1 MKKAA
6 EKTLAEPKQSAAPAE
21 RYLCPTVGIGAS
33 AGGLEA
39 LTDLL
44 KHLPAD
50 TGMGFIVVQHLA
62 PQHQSM
68 LTELLARAA
77 KIPVTEA
84 TDLEKVK
91 PDHVYVIPPSS
102 DLSISAGVLK
112 LKRRNAAS
120 LMPHLPVNRFLT
132 ALAQD
137 CRNKA
142 IGVVLSGTGSDG
154 TLGLKAIKS
163 EGGITFAQ
171 SEASAKFDGM
181 PHSAIASGCA
191 DFVLTP
197 GEIARKLA
205 TLGRHSILASPKLRE
220 EELISKAPD
229 ELMRILLMLRAS
241 SGVDFGHYKPATV
254 LRRITRRMVVKNTA
268 SLADY
273 ANLLKGNR
281 AEIAS
286 LFQEML
292 ISVTSFFREPEA
304 FAILQ
309 REVFPKVM
317 AGHPSLPLRLWT
329 PGCSTGEEAYSL
341 AICALEFLQS
351 VKSAI
356 GVQIFATDI
365 SEAALN
371 KARSGRYSED
381 EVSAVSPERLSRFFK
396 RVNGDFQIDPFIR
409 EMCVFA
415 RQDVIK
421 DPPFSRLDLI
431 SCRNLLIYLDRSLQ
445 QKLIPVFHYALLPRG
460 FLLLGK
466 SESIE
471 GYSELF
477 RLANKENKL
486 YARKDESF
494 RQIHEA
500 GARYPG
506 SQIAAKEGGSLPPA
520 KAGPP
525 PELEIGRFDLQKE
538 IDRILLAD
546 YTPAAIIVND
556 ELEIVRFHGHT
567 GPYLDPKPGPA
578 SLHLPKVAHAGL
590 ALDLRAIIH
599 HALKSDQPV
608 IKRGVRIESSPE
620 AGAARMGKKIDSKS
634 KKSRKLKARANQRE
648 IAAREVTIE
657 ARPLHLL
664 PSNRRYFLILFR
676 EETPAR
682 ARGKAAGPLHAAN
695 AARPGERGEDLDLRR
710 ELSESQEALQDA
722 IDQLETSNEELRAAN
737 EEVQSNNEELQTAN
751 EELEAS
757 KEELQASNE
766 ELSTLND
773 ELSSRN
779 ADLATSNNDLTNV
792 ISNITLPMIVLGSD
806 LRIRRF
812 TQGAQ
817 EILHL
822 FPADIGR
829 PLTDL
834 RFELDFPGLEKMV
847 KEAIETGSSRQQ
859 KVTDRQGHSHMLMAR
874 PYKTVEE
881 RIEGAVIT
889 LLDIDYLTLEAT
901 DSRLYSDVIIEM
913 MWESLLVLDANL
925 RVKSANRSF
934 FEHFELSPSEIRG
947 QFLYELGNGQWN
959 IPRLLVLLRDVLP
972 RGKEI
977 QDYELGHDFPLI
989 GRRTL
994 LLNARELR
1002 RSGGS
1007 PSLILVA
1014 IRDITE
1020 RDRSRH
1026 LIEEQAKLLDLANDV
1041 IIVRDLSGVIKSW
1054 NHGAERAYG
1063 WTRGEVLG
1071 KTTHSLLKTQPAAAL
1086 EEMERKLLHDGSWE
1100 GELTHAARDGSEII
1114 MASRQVLQRGDEG
1127 KPEAIMEINRDIT
1140 QRKHVLAQL
1149 EKEQIALRELSARV
1163 LRLRD
1168 EERRAIA
1175 RDLHDSTSQ
1184 TLTVLAMNLARMAG
1198 DGKVDDPEWAELLV
1212 ESQTLAAQ
1220 ASDEIRNL
1228 SHLLHPPDLDSIGL
1242 VAALRWFISRFTAR
1256 SGITVDFDLPPGG
1269 ARLPQEVEI
1278 ALFRVAQESLSNV
1291 HRHSGSKV
1299 AKVRLMR
1306 QKGQT
1311 VLEVEDRGCGIPGD
1325 LQKGGK
1331 LTIAATGI
1339 GVAGMQERLR
1349 QLGGSLEFIST
1360 GQGTT
1365 VKAAVPVKPAGKKL

>member
-6 EKTLAEPKQSAAPAE
+6 EKTPAEPKQSAASSE
-21 RYLCPTVGIGAS
+21 QHLCPTVGIGAS

-91 PDHVYVIPPSS
+91 SDHVYVIPPSS

-120 LMPHLPVNRFLT
+120 LVPHLPVNRFFA
-132 ALAQD
+132 ALAED

-181 PHSAIASGCA
+181 PHSAIASGYA
-191 DFVLTP
+191 DFILTP

-205 TLGRHSILASPKLRE
+205 SIGRHSILASPKLQKE
-220 EELISKAPD
+220 EDLISKAPH
-229 ELMRILLMLRAS
+229 ELTRILLMLRAS

-254 LRRITRRMVVKNTA
+254 LRRITRRMVVNNTA
-268 SLADY
+268 SLAAY

-281 AEIAS
+281 AEMAS

-292 ISVTSFFREPEA
+292 ISVTSFFREPDA
-304 FAILQ
+304 FAILK
-309 REVFPKVM
+309 REVFPKLM
-317 AGHPSLPLRLWT
+317 AGHRSLPLRLWT

-351 VKSAI
+351 VKSVI
-356 GVQIFATDI
+356 SVQVFATDI
-365 SEAALN
+365 SESALN

-396 RVNGDFQIDPFIR
+396 RVNGDFQIDPLIR

-445 QKLIPVFHYALLPRG
+445 QKLIPVFHYALQPRG

-477 RLANKENKL
+477 KLADKESKL
-486 YARKDESF
+486 YARKGESF
-494 RQIHEA
+494 RQIHEID
-500 GARYPG
+500 ARYPG
-506 SQIAAKEGGSLPPA
+506 SPIPTKEVGSMPPA
-520 KAGPP
+520 KAEPTSG
-525 PELEIGRFDLQKE
+525 LAIWQFDLQKE
-538 IDRILLAD
+538 IDRVLLAD
-546 YTPAAIIVND
+546 YTPAAIVVND
-556 ELEIVRFHGHT
+556 ELEIVQFHGHT

-578 SLHLPKVAHAGL
+578 SLRLPKVARAGL
-590 ALDLRAIIH
+590 AIELRAIIH

-608 IKRGVRIESSPE
+608 IKRRVRIESSPE
-620 AGAARMGKKIDSKS
+620 AGAARMGKIGPKS
-634 KKSRKLKARANQRE
+634 KKSRKLKARANRRE
-648 IAAREVTIE
+648 TAAREITIE
-657 ARPLHLL
+657 VKPLHLL

-682 ARGKAAGPLHAAN
+682 ARGKAAD
-695 AARPGERGEDLDLRR
+695 AARPGERGEDPDLRR

-757 KEELQASNE
+757 KEELQAANE
-766 ELSTLND
+766 ELGTLND
-773 ELSSRN
+773 ELISRN
-779 ADLATSNNDLTNV
+779 AELSTSNNDLNN
-792 ISNITLPMIVLGSD
+792 IIGNITLPMIVLGSD
-806 LRIRRF
+806 RRIRRF

-822 FPADIGR
+822 FPSDVGR

-847 KEAIETGSSRQQ
+847 KEAVEAGSSRQQ
-859 KVTDRQGHSHMLMAR
+859 HVTDRQGHSHMLMAR
-874 PYKTVEE
+874 PYKTAEE

-913 MWESLLVLDANL
+913 MWESLLVLDADL

-947 QFLYELGNGQWN
+947 HLLYELSNGQWN
-959 IPRLLVLLRDVLP
+959 IPRLLALLRDVLP
-972 RGKEI
+972 VGREI
-977 QDYELGHDFPLI
+977 RDYELGHDFPHI

-994 LLNARELR
+994 LLNAREIR

-1014 IRDITE
+1014 IRDVTE
-1020 RDRSRH
+1020 RDSARR

-1041 IIVRDLSGVIKSW
+1041 IIVRDLNGAIKSW

-1063 WTRGEVLG
+1063 WTRGEALG
-1071 KTTHSLLKTQPAAAL
+1071 KITHSLLKTQPAAAI

-1100 GELTHAARDGSEII
+1100 GELTHTARDGSEII
-1114 MASRQVLQRGDEG
+1114 MASRQVLQRGDGG
-1127 KPEAIMEINRDIT
+1127 KPEAIMEINRDVT

-1149 EKEQIALRELSARV
+1149 EKEQNALRELSGRV
-1163 LRLRD
+1163 LRLQD
-1168 EERRAIA
+1168 EERRGIA
-1175 RDLHDSTSQ
+1175 RDLHDSTAQ
-1184 TLTVLAMNLARMAG
+1184 TLTVLAMNLARLGNGAAG
-1198 DGKVDDPEWAELLV
+1198 EPARAKLLV
-1212 ESQTLAAQ
+1212 ESQKLAAQ

-1242 VAALRWFISRFTAR
+1242 VPALRWFIARFIER
-1256 SGITVDFDLPPGG
+1256 SGIKVDLDLPPGE
-1269 ARLPQEVEI
+1269 ARFPQEVEI
-1278 ALFRVAQESLSNV
+1278 ALFRVAQESLGNV

-1306 QKGQT
+1306 QKDHA
-1311 VLEVEDRGCGIPGD
+1311 VLEVEDRGCGIPGGLEKD
-1325 LQKGGK
+1325 GK
-1331 LTIAATGI
+1331 MTTTALGI
-1339 GVAGMQERLR
+1339 GIAGMQERLR
-1349 QLGGSLEFIST
+1349 QLGGSLEFISS

-1365 VKAAVPVKPAGKKL
+1365 VKATVPVKPAGPKKPAPAK